1 MNNFSMIGKLLSTLA
16 TENGNAFSVGGGIS
30 KIYLD
35 RHAKKK
41 ITLIFIDYCI
51 ATPKQSLI
59 AH

>member
-1 MNNFSMIGKLLSTLA
+1 MIGKLLSTLA